1 MDEFLKEQIETQ
13 QENGGAPIRINDLIS
28 KVKNEMATNHRDSSS
43 LLIKV
48 TEGSMCEEEPRL
60 IQPVPSMTEEE
71 VIEKA
76 FQ

>member
-1 MDEFLKEQIETQ
+1 
-13 QENGGAPIRINDLIS
+13 
-28 KVKNEMATNHRDSSS
+28 MATNHRESSS

-76 FQ
+76 FQFQKVLEDLMDQFPPMFHSQLL

>member
-1 MDEFLKEQIETQ
+1 
-13 QENGGAPIRINDLIS
+13 
-28 KVKNEMATNHRDSSS
+28 MATNHRDSSS